1 MKRKGILLIT
11 IMFMALAFQ
20 CTNADVCHAAGKKTD
35 YGTVSE
41 NGEVLYI
48 PKTVKIA
55 SGLNL
60 YYDGIYYKS
69 LKKVV
74 VSKEN
79 KYYKSVNGVL
89 YNKKGTELVHY
100 PAKKSGSTY
109 KIPSSVKYVDCVAFI
124 GNKNIKKIILGK
136 NVKHFDDGALNFVTI
151 GDGCTELEKIVVPKE
166 NKYYKSV
173 NGVLYNK
180 KGTKLVVYPAK
191 KSGGTYKLPST
202 VNYISRWAFMGNE
215 SLKNITVDE
224 NVTKIDYGA
233 FKGTKIEHIE
243 LSGGKA
249 DASKKLKL
257 MKEVFA
263 QCSNLKDITG
273 GYRVSET
280 NWETFELCKN
290 LQNMDIGKGL
300 EKIDYSF
307 GGCVNL
313 NKICLSDKIENINE
327 SAFSGGGCKEFYV
340 EDTNKKYKSIDG
352 SLYEITDSAKGSM
365 KLLFSANTKDYK
377 YTTPDNVV
385 KVESWA
391 FRGRDAVK
399 EISIGGGVTEF
410 ECDSINNCSGL
421 EILRISSAVKKV
433 VEFIT
438 AYNCERYNYDNNLSN
453 LKKIEVDADNTEY
466 ESYNNELFTKGR
478 KSLVLLPYGSNNIV
492 IPKETEMI
500 YGGITLNKFEKIE
513 VEKGNK
519 YFTADDNVVYDK
531 DVTKIMVF
539 PTYKTTYTL
548 PATLKEF
555 PDMTDRYVDD
565 EDYLYIGEAMI
576 TKADMNLSC
585 VKVAK
590 GNKYFKAVDGV
601 LYSKETGQLEYYP
614 PAKKGSY
621 EILKGTKTVNKSA
634 FIYTRYLTEL
644 TVPDSVGSIMISPS
658 DSVSLK
664 QVNVSKKCKVTKMTK
679 REGAGVKIVRV
690 G

>member
-1 MKRKGILLIT
+1 MKRKGIVLIV
-11 IMFMALAFQ
+11 IVFMALVFQ
-20 CTNADVCHAAGKKTD
+20 YANSDVCRAAGKKTA

-48 PKTVKIA
+48 PKTVKTA
-55 SGLNL
+55 YGLNMHCG
-60 YYDGIYYKS
+60 GIYYKS

-136 NVKHFDDGALNFVTI
+136 NVKHFDDGALNYMTI
-151 GDGCTELEKIVVPKE
+151 GEGCTELEKIIVSKE

-191 KSGGTYKLPST
+191 KSGSTYKLPST
-202 VNYISRWAFMGNE
+202 VNYIGCWAFMGNE
-215 SLKNITVDE
+215 SLKNITIDE
-224 NVTKIDYGA
+224 NVTKIDEGA

-249 DASKKLKL
+249 DAGKKLKL
-257 MKEVFA
+257 MMDAFA
-263 QCSNLKDITG
+263 QCSNLKEITG

-280 NWETFELCKN
+280 GWLTFELCKI

-300 EKIDYSF
+300 EKLDYSF
-307 GGCVNL
+307 GGCVSL
-313 NKICLSDKIENINE
+313 NKICLSDKLKDINGD
-327 SAFSGGGCKEFYV
+327 AFVDGGCKEFYV

-352 SLYEITDSAKGSM
+352 CLYEITDSAKGSL
-365 KLLFSANTKDYK
+365 KLLFSANTSDFK
-377 YTTPDNVV
+377 YVTPDNVV
-385 KVESWA
+385 EVSDSA
-391 FRGRDAVK
+391 FKGRDAVK

-410 ECDSINNCSGL
+410 ECDSIQNCSGL
-421 EILRISSAVKKV
+421 EILRLSSRVKKV
-433 VEFIT
+433 VRFRWD
-438 AYNCERYNYDNNLSN
+438 YGCYVSDNNLSN
-453 LKKIEVDADNTEY
+453 LKKIEVDAGNAKY

-478 KSLVLLPYGSNNIV
+478 KRAILLPYGSKNII
-492 IPKETEMI
+492 IPKETEEF

-519 YFTADDNVVYDK
+519 YFTVKDNVVYDK
-531 DVTKIMVF
+531 DVTNIMVF

-555 PDMTDRYVDD
+555 PAMTFRYV
-565 EDYLYIGEAMI
+565 EDYLDWAGTAEI

-601 LYSKETGQLEYYP
+601 LYAKKTGQLEYYP

-621 EILKGTKTVNKSA
+621 KILKGTKTVNDSA
-634 FIYTRYLTEL
+634 FVYTRYLTEL
-644 TVPDSVGSIMISPS
+644 TVPSSVKSIVISPR
-658 DSVSLK
+658 DSASLK
-664 QVNVSKKCKVTKMTK
+664 KVKVSKKCKVTKMTK